1 MVQKDQLVSLKRDK
15 VRRGLLLFFVSFCF
29 LYLENGFRFFYPQ
42 LRSDVRVKVFGDRQ
56 PANSFIWRMLLLL
69 LLYKIY
75 SK

>member
-15 VRRGLLLFFVSFCF
+15 VRRGLLLLFFVLSCF
-29 LYLENGFRFFYPQ
+29 YLENGFRFFSPQ